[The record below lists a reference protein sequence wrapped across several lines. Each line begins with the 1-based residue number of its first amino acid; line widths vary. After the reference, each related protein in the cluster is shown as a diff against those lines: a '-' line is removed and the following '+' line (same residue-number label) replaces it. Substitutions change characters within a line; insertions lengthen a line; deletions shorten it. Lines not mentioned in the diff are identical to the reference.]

1 MTSALAFLP
10 WTKAWRKRRSRDV
23 CARAAARIQEIVDG
37 EVPPGKAARAL
48 ERHIAECPPCHQEAE
63 SLRTLKQAVAR
74 VSGQADPQTVARL
87 EALARSLCQRQ
98 DPH

>member
-1 MTSALAFLP
+1 MTSVLALVP
-10 WTKAWRKRRSRDV
+10 GTKAWRKRRSRDV

-63 SLRTLKQAVAR
+63 ALRTLKQAIVR
-74 VSGQADPQTVARL
+74 VSGTADPETVARL
-87 EALARSLCQRQ
+87 EAIARGLCERKE
-98 DPH
+98 PH